1 MYSKQEASILRQQFW
16 TNFGQYLAPVPAS
29 TGSKINWINY
39 KTGIKNINFKM
50 DAGTDH
56 VYIAIEITHNDRE
69 IHQTYF
75 NYLEKLKPE
84 LEDILSEK
92 WTWEPGVSINGKMLS
107 RVYHTGSNVNILNQ
121 TGWPEIISF
130 LKHRIILLDRFWT
143 ANKEIFEM
151 LG

>member
-1 MYSKQEASILRQQFW
+1 
-16 TNFGQYLAPVPAS
+16 
-29 TGSKINWINY
+29 
-39 KTGIKNINFKM
+39 M

-56 VYIAIEITHNDRE
+56 AYIAIEITHNDRE

-92 WTWEPGVSINGKMLS
+92 WTWEHGVSINGKMLS